1 MYTARPAAISAG
13 LGLQVACPLK
23 QGHVYL
29 LLTCRTGQ
37 QPAKGARCVCVCV
50 CVRARARRVCTWV
63 HRGGQEGQ
71 GAKTWWDARLGS
83 PQGRAT
89 VSRVPGAEAALGRG
103 SRAAHQCP
111 LLERSSG
118 ISRTQQ
124 PWPGAMPQAPSGS
137 PAGMRSQGQKLRAPA
152 SEPLT
157 PAPGLPGSCP
167 ALESHLGPPFPED
180 TAGLRESVCTSAGF
194 NQEGESQD
202 RSAKPEGP
210 MGTAPSV
217 CRDHPG

>member
-1 MYTARPAAISAG
+1 M
-13 LGLQVACPLK
+13 
-23 QGHVYL
+23 
-29 LLTCRTGQ
+29 
-37 QPAKGARCVCVCV
+37 CVCVCMCVWV
-50 CVRARARRVCTWV
+50 CAVSAHGCTEAGRKG
-63 HRGGQEGQ
+63 RGLKHGGMP
-71 GAKTWWDARLGS
+71 GLGS

-89 VSRVPGAEAALGRG
+89 VSRVPGVEAALGRS
-103 SRAAHQCP
+103 SRAAHRCP

-137 PAGMRSQGQKLRAPA
+137 PAGTRSQGQKLRAPA

-180 TAGLRESVCTSAGF
+180 TAGLRESVCTPGGF
-194 NQEGESQD
+194 SQEGESQD
-202 RSAKPEGP
+202 RSA
-210 MGTAPSV
+210 
-217 CRDHPG
+217 